1 MQSTATAEGDRTP
14 EIVPAI
20 RHTVPWRVKSVSALP
35 EFRLHVT
42 FVDGSSGEVEMSAL
56 LRSIEIDGTIFAPLR
71 DQAVF
76 TRVRVELGTVHWPN
90 GADLPPDAM
99 YDEIKAHGCW
109 VLQ

>member
-1 MQSTATAEGDRTP
+1 MQSTAAAEGDRTP

-35 EFRLHVT
+35 EFRLRVT

-56 LRSIEIDGTIFAPLR
+56 LRSTEIDGTVFAPLR

-76 TRVRVELGTVHWPN
+76 TRVRVELGTVQWPN
-90 GADLPPDAM
+90 GTDLPPDAM

-109 VLQ
+109 VLE

>member
-35 EFRLHVT
+35 EFRLRVT
-42 FVDGSSGEVEMSAL
+42 FVDGSSGEVEMSAF
-56 LRSIEIDGTIFAPLR
+56 GTIFAPLR

-76 TRVRVELGTVHWPN
+76 TRVRIELGTVQWPN
-90 GADLPPDAM
+90 GADLSPDAM

-109 VLQ
+109 VLE

>member
-1 MQSTATAEGDRTP
+1 MQSTANAEGDRTP

-35 EFRLHVT
+35 EFRLRVT

-56 LRSIEIDGTIFAPLR
+56 LCSTEIDGTIFAPLR

-76 TRVRVELGTVHWPN
+76 TRVRIELGTVQWPN

-109 VLQ
+109 VLE